1 MRRREVVAGLTFI
14 AAWSGAHAQQPG
26 RRYQVGILSPEAPP
40 PGMLEVL
47 ERGLHEV
54 GYVRHQNIVFETRNA
69 GGDRSR
75 LTALARELV
84 SLRVDVIRP

>member
-54 GYVRHQNIVFETRNA
+54 GYVRGQNIVCETRNA
-69 GGDRSR
+69 GEI
-75 LTALARELV
+75 ARASQPLPASWSV
-84 SLRVDVIRP
+84 SGWTSSWP